1 MSLRG
6 TFTLARLA
14 PIALLAWQAVTPTA
28 AYSREVFKVTMA
40 DVLKEM
46 NKMRQD
52 LRELKIQR
60 DRDQR
65 VIEQLRQIVENSIPE
80 LPVEGPHPSVAL
92 PLEEAPKAVPVAP
105 PVHIVPPPPTT
116 GGGGPAA
123 VCLLPRKPATPGVV
137 ELSGVNWDRLSQGR
151 RRVAEQ
157 RQPPR
162 KTGRLV
168 VQNEGDL
175 QAHAVFSDLA
185 FLNHHFLVLHPSTLY
200 VVQGLASA
208 VDACF
213 HGVVKTLAGAGDDL
227 RYAGD

>member
-14 PIALLAWQAVTPTA
+14 PIALLAWQAVTPTV

-46 NKMRQD
+46 NQMRRD

-65 VIEQLRQIVENSIPE
+65 VIEELRQIVENSIPE

-92 PLEEAPKAVPVAP
+92 PLEEAPKPATPAVVP
-105 PVHIVPPPPTT
+105 PVHIAPPPPT
-116 GGGGPAA
+116 
-123 VCLLPRKPATPGVV
+123 VCVLPRKATAAPGVV
-137 ELSGVNWDRLSQGR
+137 ELSGVNWDRILQGR
-151 RRVAEQ
+151 RRGVA
-157 RQPPR
+157 PPQ
-162 KTGRLV
+162 KTARLV
-168 VQNEGDL
+168 VQNEGHL
-175 QAHAVFSDLA
+175 QAHPVLSNLA
-185 FLNHHFLVLHPSTLY
+185 LLDHHFLVLHPRTLY
-200 VVQGLASA
+200 VAQGLASA
-208 VDACF
+208 VDAGF
-213 HGVVKTLAGAGDDL
+213 HGVVKTLGGAGDDL